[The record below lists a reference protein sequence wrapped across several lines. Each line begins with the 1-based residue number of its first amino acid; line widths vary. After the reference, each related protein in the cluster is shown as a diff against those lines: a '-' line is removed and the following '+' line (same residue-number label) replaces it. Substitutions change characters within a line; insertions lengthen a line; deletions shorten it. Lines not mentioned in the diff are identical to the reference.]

1 MMSLSIY
8 DHINSLY
15 ELRKLHLFSLAK
27 NASCSVNDPDSD
39 FTNGDQWELDTPY
52 CADENGRM
60 ESEIWESERPKPRS
74 CE

>member
-27 NASCSVNDPDSD
+27 NGSCSIKDPDSD
-39 FTNGDQWELDTPY
+39 IANGDQWELDAPY
-52 CADENGRM
+52 YADENGQM
-60 ESEIWESERPKPRS
+60 ESEIWENEHPGPRS
-74 CE
+74 